1 MHAAAMAAGVIG
13 TRSLRAT
20 VSPAPVTAQV
30 TMTSLLISLT
40 PERRAST
47 IAAVTVRSDDMTQVR
62 RGASRARSWTGSRGL
77 PKVAHGAGIYVYDS
91 AGKRYLDASGGPA
104 VFCLGHGHKEVT
116 TAIVRQLERIAHGY
130 RYTFTSDPLEQL
142 RELIVRA
149 CRGPEDALVFVSGG
163 SEAVESAL
171 KVALQ
176 YHSARGEA
184 GRRRFIARRRSWHG
198 NTLGALGVSDFLDRR
213 APFEG
218 ALVEASFVSQVS
230 MYRPPVGVAPE
241 ALGAHAAA
249 ELEAEIL
256 RVGSERVAAF
266 IFEPVVGA
274 AGGAVPPP
282 PGYAQRVREICNRHG
297 VLLIADEVMCGSGRT
312 GTWLALEQD
321 GVVPDILAVAKG
333 LAGGYLPL
341 GATVYSRAIA
351 SVLEAA
357 DGGPLT
363 GHTFSGHTAAC
374 AAGVA
379 VQTIVERD
387 RLLERV
393 RSAGVAFQDA
403 LRAALAGCDA
413 VGDVR
418 GRGFLVGIELVA
430 DRATRAPF
438 PAERALAESIGQ
450 CAFEDGLICYATG
463 GNVDGIEGDTIL
475 LAPPYISTDAELEEI
490 IRRFA
495 QAVERGLAQSA
506 QR

>member
-1 MHAAAMAAGVIG
+1 
-13 TRSLRAT
+13 
-20 VSPAPVTAQV
+20 
-30 TMTSLLISLT
+30 
-40 PERRAST
+40 
-47 IAAVTVRSDDMTQVR
+47 MTQAR
-62 RGASRARSWTGSRGL
+62 RGASRARSWAGSRGL
-77 PKVAHGAGIYVYDS
+77 PKVSHGAGIYVYDS

-104 VFCLGHGHKEVT
+104 VYCLGHGHPEVT
-116 TAIVRQLERIAHGY
+116 AAIVRQLERIAHGY

-149 CRGPEDALVFVSGG
+149 SGLDAMVFVSGG

-176 YHSARGEA
+176 YHSARGEVE
-184 GRRRFIARRRSWHG
+184 RRRFIARRRSWHG

-218 ALVEASFVSQVS
+218 ALVDASFVSQVS
-230 MYRPPVGVAPE
+230 MYRPPAGVAPE

-256 RVGSERVAAF
+256 RVGPGRVAAF

-274 AGGAVPPP
+274 AGGALLPP
-282 PGYAQRVREICNRHG
+282 PGYAQRVREICNRNG

-312 GTWLALEQD
+312 GTWRALEQD
-321 GVVPDILAVAKG
+321 GVVPDIMAVAKG

-351 SVLEAA
+351 AVLEAA

-379 VQTIVERD
+379 VQTIIGRD
-387 RLLERV
+387 GLLERV
-393 RSAGVAFQDA
+393 RTAGTEFQRT
-403 LRAALAGCDA
+403 LRAALARYDA

-418 GRGFLVGIELVA
+418 GRGFLVGVELVA

-438 PAERALAESIGQ
+438 AAERALAETIGQ

-463 GNVDGIEGDTIL
+463 GNVDGIDGDTIL
-475 LAPPYISTDAELEEI
+475 LAPPYIASDAELEEI
-490 IRRFA
+490 TARFV
-495 QAVERGLAQSA
+495 QAVGRGLAQSA
-506 QR
+506 RRG

>member
-1 MHAAAMAAGVIG
+1 
-13 TRSLRAT
+13 
-20 VSPAPVTAQV
+20 
-30 TMTSLLISLT
+30 
-40 PERRAST
+40 
-47 IAAVTVRSDDMTQVR
+47 MTQAR
-62 RGASRARSWTGSRGL
+62 RGASRARSWAGSRGL
-77 PKVAHGAGIYVYDS
+77 PKVSHGAGIYVYDS

-104 VFCLGHGHKEVT
+104 VYCLGHGHPEVT
-116 TAIVRQLERIAHGY
+116 AAIVRQLERIAHGY

-149 CRGPEDALVFVSGG
+149 SGLDAMVFVSGG

-218 ALVEASFVSQVS
+218 ALVDASFVSQVS
-230 MYRPPVGVAPE
+230 MYRPPAGVAPE

-256 RVGSERVAAF
+256 RVGPGRVAAF

-274 AGGAVPPP
+274 AGGALLPP
-282 PGYAQRVREICNRHG
+282 PGYAQRVREICSRNG

-312 GTWLALEQD
+312 GTWRALEQD
-321 GVVPDILAVAKG
+321 GVVPDIMAVAKG

-351 SVLEAA
+351 AVLEAA

-379 VQTIVERD
+379 VQTIIGRD
-387 RLLERV
+387 GLLERV
-393 RSAGVAFQDA
+393 RTAGTEFQRT
-403 LRAALAGCDA
+403 LRAALARYDA

-418 GRGFLVGIELVA
+418 GRGFLVGVELVA

-438 PAERALAESIGQ
+438 AAECALAETIGQ

-463 GNVDGIEGDTIL
+463 GNVDGIDGDTIL
-475 LAPPYISTDAELEEI
+475 LAPPYIASDAELEEI
-490 IRRFA
+490 TARFV
-495 QAVERGLAQSA
+495 QAVGRGLAQSA
-506 QR
+506 RRG

>member
-1 MHAAAMAAGVIG
+1 
-13 TRSLRAT
+13 
-20 VSPAPVTAQV
+20 
-30 TMTSLLISLT
+30 
-40 PERRAST
+40 
-47 IAAVTVRSDDMTQVR
+47 MTQAR
-62 RGASRARSWTGSRGL
+62 RGPSRARSWTGGRGL
-77 PKVAHGAGIYVYDS
+77 PKVSHGVGIYVYDT

-104 VFCLGHGHKEVT
+104 VYCLGHAHPEVT
-116 TAIVRQLERIAHGY
+116 AAIVRQLERIAHGY

-142 RELIVRA
+142 REYIVRA
-149 CRGPEDALVFVSGG
+149 CRGEEVAAGTSDSASRLDAMVFVSGG

-176 YHSARGEA
+176 YHSARGEQ

-230 MYRPPVGVAPE
+230 MYRPPAGVAPE
-241 ALGAHAAA
+241 ALAAHAAA

-256 RVGSERVAAF
+256 RVGPERVAAF
-266 IFEPVVGA
+266 ILEPVVGA
-274 AGGAVPPP
+274 AGGATPPP
-282 PGYAQRVREICNRHG
+282 PTYAQRLREICSRHG

-312 GTWLALEQD
+312 GTWRALQQD
-321 GVVPDILAVAKG
+321 GVVPDIMAVAKG

-341 GATVYSRAIA
+341 GATVYSHAIA

-363 GHTFSGHTAAC
+363 GHTFSAHTAAC

-379 VQTIVERD
+379 VQTLIERD
-387 RLLERV
+387 GLLERV
-393 RSAGVAFQDA
+393 RTAGAEFQGA
-403 LRAALAGCDA
+403 LRAALARYDA

-418 GRGFLVGIELVA
+418 GRGFLVGVELVA

-438 PAERALAESIGQ
+438 AAERALAETIGQ

-475 LAPPYISTDAELEEI
+475 LAPPFIATDAELEEI
-490 IRRFA
+490 IQRFA
-495 QAVERGLAQSA
+495 RAVERGLAQSA
-506 QR
+506 PR

>member
-1 MHAAAMAAGVIG
+1 
-13 TRSLRAT
+13 
-20 VSPAPVTAQV
+20 
-30 TMTSLLISLT
+30 MTSLLISLT

-47 IAAVTVRSDDMTQVR
+47 IAAVTVRSDDMAEAR

-77 PKVAHGAGIYVYDS
+77 PKVSHGAGIYVYDT

-104 VFCLGHGHKEVT
+104 VYCLGHGHQEVT
-116 TAIVRQLERIAHGY
+116 AAIVRQLERIAHGY

-149 CRGPEDALVFVSGG
+149 CRGLQIAGGSGDAPSPLEAMVFVSGG

-230 MYRPPVGVAPE
+230 MYRPPAGVAPE
-241 ALGAHAAA
+241 ALAAHAAA

-256 RVGSERVAAF
+256 RVGPERVAAF
-266 IFEPVVGA
+266 VFEPVVGA

-282 PGYAQRVREICNRHG
+282 PGYAQRVREICSRNG

-312 GTWLALEQD
+312 GTWRALEQE
-321 GVVPDILAVAKG
+321 GVVPDIMAVAKG

-351 SVLEAA
+351 AVLEAA

-379 VQTIVERD
+379 VQTIIERD
-387 RLLERV
+387 RLLQRV
-393 RSAGVAFQDA
+393 RAAGAEFQDA
-403 LRAALAGCDA
+403 LRAALARYDA

-418 GRGFLVGIELVA
+418 GRGFLVGVELVA

-438 PAERALAESIGQ
+438 PVECALAETIGQ

-463 GNVDGIEGDTIL
+463 GNVDGLEGDTIL
-475 LAPPYISTDAELEEI
+475 LAPPYIATDAELEEI
-490 IRRFA
+490 IGRFA
-495 QAVERGLAQSA
+495 QAVGRGLAQSS
-506 QR
+506 RR

>member
-1 MHAAAMAAGVIG
+1 
-13 TRSLRAT
+13 
-20 VSPAPVTAQV
+20 
-30 TMTSLLISLT
+30 
-40 PERRAST
+40 
-47 IAAVTVRSDDMTQVR
+47 MTQAR
-62 RGASRARSWTGSRGL
+62 RGASRARSWAGSRGL
-77 PKVAHGAGIYVYDS
+77 PKVSHGAGIYVYDS

-104 VFCLGHGHKEVT
+104 VYCLGHGHPEVT
-116 TAIVRQLERIAHGY
+116 AAIVRQLERIAHGY

-142 RELIVRA
+142 REMIVRA
-149 CRGPEDALVFVSGG
+149 CRGLESATSTSEDASRLDAMVFVSGG

-176 YHSARGEA
+176 YHSARGET

-218 ALVEASFVSQVS
+218 ALVDASFVSQVS
-230 MYRPPVGVAPE
+230 MYRPPAGVAPE

-256 RVGSERVAAF
+256 RVGPGRVAAF

-274 AGGAVPPP
+274 AGGALLPP
-282 PGYAQRVREICNRHG
+282 PGYAQRVREICSRNG

-312 GTWLALEQD
+312 GTWRALEQD
-321 GVVPDILAVAKG
+321 GVVPDIMAVAKG

-351 SVLEAA
+351 AVLEAA

-379 VQTIVERD
+379 VQTIIGRD
-387 RLLERV
+387 GLLERV
-393 RSAGVAFQDA
+393 RTAGTEFQRT
-403 LRAALAGCDA
+403 LRAALARYDA

-418 GRGFLVGIELVA
+418 GRGFLVGVELVA

-438 PAERALAESIGQ
+438 AAERALAETIGQ

-463 GNVDGIEGDTIL
+463 GNVDGIDGDTIL
-475 LAPPYISTDAELEEI
+475 LAPPYIASDAELEQI
-490 IRRFA
+490 IARFV
-495 QAVERGLAQSA
+495 QAVGRGLAQSA
-506 QR
+506 RRG

>member
-1 MHAAAMAAGVIG
+1 
-13 TRSLRAT
+13 
-20 VSPAPVTAQV
+20 
-30 TMTSLLISLT
+30 
-40 PERRAST
+40 
-47 IAAVTVRSDDMTQVR
+47 MTQAR
-62 RGASRARSWTGSRGL
+62 RGASRARSWAGSRGL
-77 PKVAHGAGIYVYDS
+77 PKVSHGAGIYVYDS

-104 VFCLGHGHKEVT
+104 VYCLGHGHPEVT
-116 TAIVRQLERIAHGY
+116 AAIVRQLERIAHGY

-149 CRGPEDALVFVSGG
+149 SGLDAMVFVSGG

-176 YHSARGEA
+176 YHSARGET

-218 ALVEASFVSQVS
+218 ALVDASFVSQVS
-230 MYRPPVGVAPE
+230 MYRPPAGVAPE

-256 RVGSERVAAF
+256 RVGPGRVAAF

-274 AGGAVPPP
+274 AGGALLPP
-282 PGYAQRVREICNRHG
+282 PGYAQRVREICSRNG

-312 GTWLALEQD
+312 GTWRALEQD
-321 GVVPDILAVAKG
+321 GVVPDIMAVAKG

-351 SVLEAA
+351 AVLEAA

-379 VQTIVERD
+379 VQTIIGRD
-387 RLLERV
+387 GLLERV
-393 RSAGVAFQDA
+393 RTAGTEFQRT
-403 LRAALAGCDA
+403 LRAALARYDA

-418 GRGFLVGIELVA
+418 GRGFLVGVELVA

-438 PAERALAESIGQ
+438 AAERALAETIGQ

-463 GNVDGIEGDTIL
+463 GNVDGIDGDTIL
-475 LAPPYISTDAELEEI
+475 LAPPYIASDTELEQI
-490 IRRFA
+490 IARFV
-495 QAVERGLAQSA
+495 QAVGRGLAQSA
-506 QR
+506 RRG

>member
-1 MHAAAMAAGVIG
+1 
-13 TRSLRAT
+13 
-20 VSPAPVTAQV
+20 
-30 TMTSLLISLT
+30 
-40 PERRAST
+40 
-47 IAAVTVRSDDMTQVR
+47 MTQAR
-62 RGASRARSWTGSRGL
+62 RGASRARSWAGSRGL
-77 PKVAHGAGIYVYDS
+77 PKVSHGAGIYVYDS

-104 VFCLGHGHKEVT
+104 VYCLGHGHPEVT
-116 TAIVRQLERIAHGY
+116 AAIVRQLERIAHGY

-149 CRGPEDALVFVSGG
+149 SGLDAMVFVSGG

-176 YHSARGEA
+176 YHSARGEVE
-184 GRRRFIARRRSWHG
+184 RRRFIARRRSWHG

-218 ALVEASFVSQVS
+218 ALVDASFVSQVS
-230 MYRPPVGVAPE
+230 MYRPPAGVAPE

-256 RVGSERVAAF
+256 RVGPGRVAAF

-274 AGGAVPPP
+274 AGGALLPP
-282 PGYAQRVREICNRHG
+282 PGYAQRVREICSRNG

-312 GTWLALEQD
+312 GTWRALEQD
-321 GVVPDILAVAKG
+321 GVVPDIMAVAKG

-351 SVLEAA
+351 AVLEAA

-379 VQTIVERD
+379 VQTIIGRD
-387 RLLERV
+387 GLLERV
-393 RSAGVAFQDA
+393 RTAGTEFQRT
-403 LRAALAGCDA
+403 LRAALARYDA

-418 GRGFLVGIELVA
+418 GRGFLVGVELVA

-438 PAERALAESIGQ
+438 AAERALAETIGQ

-463 GNVDGIEGDTIL
+463 GNVDGIDGDTIL
-475 LAPPYISTDAELEEI
+475 LAPPYIASDAELEEI
-490 IRRFA
+490 TARFV
-495 QAVERGLAQSA
+495 QAVGRGLAQSA
-506 QR
+506 RRG

>member
-1 MHAAAMAAGVIG
+1 
-13 TRSLRAT
+13 
-20 VSPAPVTAQV
+20 
-30 TMTSLLISLT
+30 
-40 PERRAST
+40 
-47 IAAVTVRSDDMTQVR
+47 MTQAR

-77 PKVAHGAGIYVYDS
+77 PKVSHGAGIYVYDS

-104 VFCLGHGHKEVT
+104 VYCLGHGHREVT
-116 TAIVRQLERIAHGY
+116 AAIVRQLERIAHGY

-149 CRGPEDALVFVSGG
+149 CRGLGSAARTSEAANRLDAMVFVSGG

-230 MYRPPVGVAPE
+230 MYRPPAGVAPE

-256 RVGSERVAAF
+256 RVGPERVAAF

-274 AGGAVPPP
+274 AGGAMPPP
-282 PGYAQRVREICNRHG
+282 PGYAQRVREICNRSG

-312 GTWLALEQD
+312 GTWRALEQD
-321 GVVPDILAVAKG
+321 GVVPDIMAVAKG

-379 VQTIVERD
+379 VQTIIERD
-387 RLLERV
+387 GLLERV
-393 RSAGVAFQDA
+393 RTAGTEFQRA
-403 LRAALAGCDA
+403 LRAALARYDA

-418 GRGFLVGIELVA
+418 GRGFLVGVELVA

-438 PAERALAESIGQ
+438 AAERALAETIGQ

-475 LAPPYISTDAELEEI
+475 LAPPYIATDAELEEI
-490 IRRFA
+490 IARFV
-495 QAVERGLAQSA
+495 QAVGRGLARSA
-506 QR
+506 RRA

>member
-1 MHAAAMAAGVIG
+1 
-13 TRSLRAT
+13 
-20 VSPAPVTAQV
+20 
-30 TMTSLLISLT
+30 
-40 PERRAST
+40 
-47 IAAVTVRSDDMTQVR
+47 MTQAR
-62 RGASRARSWTGSRGL
+62 RGASRARSWAGSRGL
-77 PKVAHGAGIYVYDS
+77 PKVSHGAGIYVYDS

-104 VFCLGHGHKEVT
+104 VYCLGHGHPEVT
-116 TAIVRQLERIAHGY
+116 AAIVRQLERIAHGY

-149 CRGPEDALVFVSGG
+149 SGLDAMVFVSGG

-176 YHSARGEA
+176 YHSARGEVE
-184 GRRRFIARRRSWHG
+184 RRRFIARRRSWHG

-218 ALVEASFVSQVS
+218 ALVDASFVSLVS
-230 MYRPPVGVAPE
+230 MYRPPAGVAPE

-256 RVGSERVAAF
+256 RVGPGRVAAF

-274 AGGAVPPP
+274 AGGALLPP
-282 PGYAQRVREICNRHG
+282 PGYAQRVREICSRNG

-312 GTWLALEQD
+312 GTWRALEQD
-321 GVVPDILAVAKG
+321 GVVPDIMAVAKG

-351 SVLEAA
+351 AVLEAA

-379 VQTIVERD
+379 VQTIIGRD
-387 RLLERV
+387 GLLERV
-393 RSAGVAFQDA
+393 RTAGTEFQRT
-403 LRAALAGCDA
+403 LRAALARYDA

-418 GRGFLVGIELVA
+418 GRGFLVGVELVA

-438 PAERALAESIGQ
+438 AAECALAETIGQ

-463 GNVDGIEGDTIL
+463 GNVDGIDGDTIL
-475 LAPPYISTDAELEEI
+475 LAPPYIASDAELEEI
-490 IRRFA
+490 IARFV
-495 QAVERGLAQSA
+495 QAVGRGLAQSA
-506 QR
+506 RRG

>member
-1 MHAAAMAAGVIG
+1 
-13 TRSLRAT
+13 
-20 VSPAPVTAQV
+20 
-30 TMTSLLISLT
+30 
-40 PERRAST
+40 
-47 IAAVTVRSDDMTQVR
+47 MTQAR
-62 RGASRARSWTGSRGL
+62 RGASRARSWAGSRGL
-77 PKVAHGAGIYVYDS
+77 PKVSHGAGIYVYDS

-104 VFCLGHGHKEVT
+104 VYCLGHGHPEVT
-116 TAIVRQLERIAHGY
+116 AAIVRQLERIAHGY

-142 RELIVRA
+142 RELIGRA
-149 CRGPEDALVFVSGG
+149 SGLDAMVFVSGG

-176 YHSARGEA
+176 YHSARGET

-218 ALVEASFVSQVS
+218 ALVDASFVSQVS
-230 MYRPPVGVAPE
+230 MYRPPAGVAPE

-256 RVGSERVAAF
+256 RVGPGRVAAF

-274 AGGAVPPP
+274 AGGALLPP
-282 PGYAQRVREICNRHG
+282 PGYAQRVREICSRNG

-312 GTWLALEQD
+312 GTWRALEQD
-321 GVVPDILAVAKG
+321 GVVPDIMAVAKG

-351 SVLEAA
+351 AVLEAA

-379 VQTIVERD
+379 VQTIIGRD
-387 RLLERV
+387 GLLERV
-393 RSAGVAFQDA
+393 RTAGTEFQRT
-403 LRAALAGCDA
+403 LRAALARYDA

-418 GRGFLVGIELVA
+418 GRGFLVGVELVA

-438 PAERALAESIGQ
+438 AAECALAETIGQ

-463 GNVDGIEGDTIL
+463 GNVDGIDGDTIL
-475 LAPPYISTDAELEEI
+475 LAPPYIASDAELEQI
-490 IRRFA
+490 IARFV
-495 QAVERGLAQSA
+495 QAVGRGLAQSA
-506 QR
+506 RRG